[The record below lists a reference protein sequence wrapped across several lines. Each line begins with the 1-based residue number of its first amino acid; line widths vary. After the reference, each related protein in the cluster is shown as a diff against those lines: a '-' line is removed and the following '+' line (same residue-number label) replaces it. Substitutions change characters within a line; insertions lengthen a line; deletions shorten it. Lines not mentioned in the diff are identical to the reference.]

1 MQGEINM
8 NPAGL
13 LYPDDPS
20 IKKLHEKLT
29 KAAQDFNAPD
39 YHLQKL
45 LSRPGRFSDFSLG
58 IDGFFMDFSRQR
70 VDENALSLLRE
81 SQRLSNALKKFIE
94 MSQAEIVNP
103 TENRAALHTAAR
115 GTGPSPLLYK
125 EMDVKAQM
133 QQVNEKIEQ
142 FCASVHEGKIC
153 SACGKPFTQAVVIG
167 IGGSYLGCEFVYQ
180 ALAGADRK
188 LDLLF
193 LPNVDIDNF
202 ARVIESI
209 DKETTLWIVISK
221 SYTTTETMA
230 YLNQVSTWLNTMGIA
245 PKDHMVTITAKG
257 SPGDDPDT
265 PVLASFYMFD
275 FIGGRYSVSSAV
287 GGLPLSLALGYD
299 VFKRFLNGCSIMDT
313 HVLESPEEK
322 NIPLTAAMISI
333 WNILYMGYPAQAII
347 PYTSRL
353 ARLSPHVQQLYMESL
368 GKSVSATGQPLTQPA
383 GTIIFGEPG
392 TNAQHSF
399 FQLAHQG
406 KAFPIDFIGVK
417 MPGYTGLQ
425 AMSKGVTNHQELWAN
440 LLAQAGALALGR
452 SSDDPARN
460 FDGNRPST
468 IITIDNLE
476 PESVGMLLSF
486 YEARTVLEGFIL
498 GVNPFD
504 QFGVELGKVMAGD
517 IRKEMVARNQDP
529 SYTFA
534 CASQTDN
541 FYLDLVFNK
550 R

>member
-1 MQGEINM
+1 MS
-8 NPAGL
+8 PAGL
-13 LYPDDPS
+13 LYPDDSS
-20 IKKLHEKLT
+20 IKNLHAKLT
-29 KAAQDFNAPD
+29 QAARKFNSPD
-39 YHLQKL
+39 HH
-45 LSRPGRFSDFSLG
+45 LSRLLDLPGRFSDFSLG

-70 VDENALSLLRE
+70 LDENALSLLRE
-81 SQRLSNALKKFIE
+81 AQVLSDAHKKFSD
-94 MSQAEIVNP
+94 MTQGEIVNS

-115 GTGPSPLLYK
+115 GTGPSPLLFK
-125 EMDVKAQM
+125 QMDVKNQM

-142 FCASVHEGKIC
+142 FCLSIQEGKIR
-153 SACGKPFTQAVVIG
+153 SASGKPFTQAVVIG

-180 ALAGADRK
+180 ALACADK
-188 LDLLF
+188 KMDLLF

-202 ARVIESI
+202 ARVIESV
-209 DKETTLWIVISK
+209 DPETTLWIVISK

-230 YLNQVSTWLNTMGIA
+230 NLNQVATWLKAVDIA
-245 PKDHMVTITAKG
+245 PEDHMVTITAKG
-257 SPGDDPDT
+257 SPGDDSGT
-265 PVLASFYMFD
+265 PVLASFHMYD

-299 VFKRFLNGCSIMDT
+299 VFERFLEGCRIMDA
-313 HVLESPEEK
+313 HVLESPAEK
-322 NIPLTAAMISI
+322 NIALTAALISI
-333 WNILYMGYPAQAII
+333 WNTVYMAYPAQAII
-347 PYTSRL
+347 PYASRL

-368 GKSVSATGQPLTQPA
+368 GKSVSPEGSPLIQPA

-417 MPGYTGLQ
+417 SPGYTGLQ

-517 IRKEMVARNQDP
+517 IRKEMAAKNQDP
-529 SYTFA
+529 SYTFV
-534 CASQTDN
+534 CASNTDN
-541 FYLDLVFNK
+541 FYLDLLFEK
-550 R
+550 

>member
-1 MQGEINM
+1 MSQ
-8 NPAGL
+8 AGL
-13 LYPDDPS
+13 LYPDDSS
-20 IKKLHEKLT
+20 IKNLHAKLT
-29 KAAQDFNAPD
+29 KAAQELNTPD
-39 YHLQKL
+39 HHLRRL
-45 LSRPGRFSDFSLG
+45 LERPGRFFDFSLG
-58 IDGFFMDFSRQR
+58 IDGFLMDFSRQR
-70 VDENALSLLRE
+70 LDENALSLLRE
-81 SQRLSNALKKFIE
+81 SQTLSNALKKFSE
-94 MSQAEIVNP
+94 MAQGEIVNP

-115 GTGPSPLLYK
+115 GTGPSPLLFK
-125 EMDVKAQM
+125 AMDVKTQM
-133 QQVNEKIEQ
+133 QQVNEEIEQ
-142 FCASVHEGKIC
+142 FCLSVHKGEIG

-188 LDLLF
+188 MDLLF

-202 ARVIESI
+202 ARIIESI
-209 DKETTLWIVISK
+209 DKESTLWIVISK

-230 YLNQVSTWLNTMGIA
+230 NLKQVSTWLTNQGIC
-245 PKDHMVTITAKG
+245 PEDHMVTITAKG
-257 SPGDDPDT
+257 SPGDNSDT
-265 PVLASFYMFD
+265 PVLASFHMFD

-287 GGLPLSLALGYD
+287 GGLPLSLAFGYD
-299 VFKRFLNGCSIMDT
+299 VFKRFLDGCRFMDT
-313 HVLESPEEK
+313 HVLESPAEK
-322 NIPLTAAMISI
+322 NIALTAALISI
-333 WNILYMGYPAQAII
+333 WNTQYMKYPAQAII
-347 PYTSRL
+347 PYASRL

-368 GKSVSATGQPLTQPA
+368 GKSVSPEGQPLTRPA

-406 KAFPIDFIGVK
+406 NAFPVDFIGVK
-417 MPGYTGLQ
+417 TPGYTGIQ
-425 AMSKGVTNHQELWAN
+425 ALSQGVTNHQELWAN
-440 LLAQAGALALGR
+440 LLAQASALALGR

-476 PESVGMLLSF
+476 PESVGMLLAF

-504 QFGVELGKVMAGD
+504 QFGVELGKVMAGE
-517 IRKEMVARNQDP
+517 IRKEMAAKNQDP

-534 CASQTDN
+534 CISKTDN
-541 FYLDLVFNK
+541 FYLDLLFRK
-550 R
+550 

>member
-1 MQGEINM
+1 MSQ
-8 NPAGL
+8 AGL

-20 IKKLHEKLT
+20 IKKLHKKLT
-29 KAAQDFNAPD
+29 KTAQNLGGPD
-39 YHLQKL
+39 HHLRQL
-45 LSRPGRFSDFSLG
+45 LGQPGRFSDFSLG

-70 VDENALSLLRE
+70 LDKKALSLLRE
-81 SQRLSNALKKFIE
+81 SQTLSNALKKFSK
-94 MSQAEIVNP
+94 MTQGKIVNP

-115 GTGPSPLLYK
+115 GTGPSPLLFK

-133 QQVNEKIEQ
+133 QQVNENIEQ
-142 FCASVHEGKIC
+142 FSASVHEGKIG

-180 ALAGADRK
+180 ALAGAGRK
-188 LDLLF
+188 MDLLF

-202 ARVIESI
+202 ARIIESI

-230 YLNQVSTWLNTMGIA
+230 NLNQVSTWLKALGIA
-245 PKDHMVTITAKG
+245 PEDHMVTITAKG

-265 PVLASFYMFD
+265 PVLASFHMFD

-299 VFKRFLNGCSIMDT
+299 VFKRFLSGCRIMDD
-313 HVLESPEEK
+313 HVLESPAEK
-322 NIPLTAAMISI
+322 NIALTAALISI
-333 WNILYMGYPAQAII
+333 WNTLYMGYPAQAII
-347 PYTSRL
+347 PYASRL

-368 GKSVSATGQPLTQPA
+368 GKSVSPKGRPLTQPA

-417 MPGYTGLQ
+417 APGYTGLQ

-452 SSDDPARN
+452 SCDDPARN

-504 QFGVELGKVMAGD
+504 QFGVELGKVMAGE
-517 IRKEMVARNQDP
+517 IRKEMAARNLDP

-534 CASQTDN
+534 CASKTDN
-541 FYLDLVFNK
+541 FYLDLLFPQS
-550 R
+550 

>member
-1 MQGEINM
+1 MSQ
-8 NPAGL
+8 AGL
-13 LYPDDPS
+13 LYPDDSS
-20 IKKLHEKLT
+20 IKNLHEKLT
-29 KAAQDFNAPD
+29 KAAQDLNMPD
-39 YHLQKL
+39 RHLRRL
-45 LSRPGRFSDFSLG
+45 LNSPGRFPDFSLG

-70 VDENALSLLRE
+70 LDENALSLLRE
-81 SQRLSNALKKFIE
+81 SQTLSNALKKFSE
-94 MSQAEIVNP
+94 MTQGKVVNP

-115 GTGPSPLLYK
+115 GTGPSPLLFK
-125 EMDVKAQM
+125 DMDVKAQM
-133 QQVNEKIEQ
+133 QQVNEQIEQ
-142 FCASVHEGKIC
+142 FCLSVHEGKIS
-153 SACGKPFTQAVVIG
+153 SASGKPFTQAVVIG

-188 LDLLF
+188 MDLLF

-202 ARVIESI
+202 ARVIECI

-230 YLNQVSTWLNTMGIA
+230 NLNQVSTWLKDQGVS

-257 SPGDDPDT
+257 SPGDNPDT
-265 PVLASFYMFD
+265 PVLASFHMFD

-299 VFKRFLNGCSIMDT
+299 VFKRFLDGCRIMDT
-313 HVLESPEEK
+313 HVLESPQEK
-322 NIPLTAAMISI
+322 NIALTAALISI

-347 PYTSRL
+347 PYASRL
-353 ARLSPHVQQLYMESL
+353 SRLSPHVQQLYMESL
-368 GKSVSATGQPLTQPA
+368 GKSVSPEGKLLSRPA

-406 KAFPIDFIGVK
+406 NAFPIDFIGVK
-417 MPGYTGLQ
+417 SPGYAGIQ

-452 SSDDPARN
+452 NSDDPARN

-517 IRKEMVARNQDP
+517 IRKEMAARNQNP

-534 CASQTDN
+534 CESKTDN
-541 FYLDLVFNK
+541 FYLDLLFRK
-550 R
+550 

>member
-1 MQGEINM
+1 
-8 NPAGL
+8 
-13 LYPDDPS
+13 
-20 IKKLHEKLT
+20 
-29 KAAQDFNAPD
+29 
-39 YHLQKL
+39 
-45 LSRPGRFSDFSLG
+45 
-58 IDGFFMDFSRQR
+58 
-70 VDENALSLLRE
+70 
-81 SQRLSNALKKFIE
+81 
-94 MSQAEIVNP
+94 
-103 TENRAALHTAAR
+103 
-115 GTGPSPLLYK
+115 
-125 EMDVKAQM
+125 
-133 QQVNEKIEQ
+133 
-142 FCASVHEGKIC
+142 
-153 SACGKPFTQAVVIG
+153 
-167 IGGSYLGCEFVYQ
+167 
-180 ALAGADRK
+180 
-188 LDLLF
+188 
-193 LPNVDIDNF
+193 
-202 ARVIESI
+202 
-209 DKETTLWIVISK
+209 
-221 SYTTTETMA
+221 
-230 YLNQVSTWLNTMGIA
+230 
-245 PKDHMVTITAKG
+245 
-257 SPGDDPDT
+257 
-265 PVLASFYMFD
+265 
-275 FIGGRYSVSSAV
+275 
-287 GGLPLSLALGYD
+287 
-299 VFKRFLNGCSIMDT
+299 MDT

-347 PYTSRL
+347 PYASRL

-417 MPGYTGLQ
+417 MPGYTGVQ
-425 AMSKGVTNHQELWAN
+425 AISKGVTNHQELWAN

-517 IRKEMVARNQDP
+517 IRKEMAARNQDP

-541 FYLDLVFNK
+541 FYLDLLFGNSTATV
-550 R
+550 

>member
-1 MQGEINM
+1 MSQ
-8 NPAGL
+8 AGL
-13 LYPDDPS
+13 LYPDDSS
-20 IKKLHEKLT
+20 IKNLHAKLT
-29 KAAQDFNAPD
+29 KAAQELNTPD
-39 YHLQKL
+39 HHLRRL
-45 LSRPGRFSDFSLG
+45 LERPRRFFDFSLG
-58 IDGFFMDFSRQR
+58 IDGFLMDFSRQR
-70 VDENALSLLRE
+70 LDENALSLLRE
-81 SQRLSNALKKFIE
+81 SQTLSNALKKFSE
-94 MSQAEIVNP
+94 MAQGEIVNP

-115 GTGPSPLLYK
+115 GTGPSPLLFK
-125 EMDVKAQM
+125 AMDVKTQM
-133 QQVNEKIEQ
+133 QQVNEEIEQ
-142 FCASVHEGKIC
+142 FCLSVHKGEIG

-188 LDLLF
+188 MDLLF

-202 ARVIESI
+202 ARIIESI
-209 DKETTLWIVISK
+209 DKESTLWIVISK

-230 YLNQVSTWLNTMGIA
+230 NLKQVSTWLTNQGIC
-245 PKDHMVTITAKG
+245 PEDHMVTITAKG
-257 SPGDDPDT
+257 SPGDNSDT
-265 PVLASFYMFD
+265 PVLASFHMFD

-287 GGLPLSLALGYD
+287 GGLPLSLAFGYD
-299 VFKRFLNGCSIMDT
+299 VFKRFLDGCRFMDT
-313 HVLESPEEK
+313 HVLESPAEK
-322 NIPLTAAMISI
+322 NIALTAALISI
-333 WNILYMGYPAQAII
+333 WNTQYMKYPAQAII
-347 PYTSRL
+347 PYASRL

-368 GKSVSATGQPLTQPA
+368 GKSVSPEGQPLTRPA

-406 KAFPIDFIGVK
+406 NAFPVDFIGVK
-417 MPGYTGLQ
+417 TPGYTGIQ
-425 AMSKGVTNHQELWAN
+425 ALSQGVTNHQELWAN
-440 LLAQAGALALGR
+440 LLAQASALALGR

-476 PESVGMLLSF
+476 PESVGMLLAF

-504 QFGVELGKVMAGD
+504 QFGVELGKVMAGE
-517 IRKEMVARNQDP
+517 IRKEMAAKNQDP

-534 CASQTDN
+534 CISKTDN
-541 FYLDLVFNK
+541 FYLDLLFRK
-550 R
+550 

>member
-1 MQGEINM
+1 M

-20 IKKLHEKLT
+20 IKELHTKLT
-29 KAAQDFNAPD
+29 KTAQHFGSPD
-39 YHLQKL
+39 HHLRQL
-45 LSRPGRFSDFSLG
+45 LDRPGRFSDFSLG
-58 IDGFFMDFSRQR
+58 MDGFFMDFSRQR
-70 VDENALSLLRE
+70 LDENALSLLHE
-81 SQRLSNALKKFIE
+81 SQTLSNALKKFSE
-94 MSQAEIVNP
+94 MTQGKIVNP

-115 GTGPSPLLYK
+115 GTGPFPLLFK

-133 QQVNEKIEQ
+133 QQVNEKIEE
-142 FCASVHEGKIC
+142 FCASVHDGKLC
-153 SACGKPFTQAVVIG
+153 SACGNPFTQAVVIG

-188 LDLLF
+188 MDLLF

-209 DKETTLWIVISK
+209 DKETTLWVVISK

-230 YLNQVSTWLNTMGIA
+230 NLNQVSTWLKAQGVS
-245 PKDHMVTITAKG
+245 PLDHMVTITAKG

-265 PVLASFYMFD
+265 PVLASFHMFD

-299 VFKRFLNGCSIMDT
+299 VFKRFLDGCRLMDT
-313 HVLESPEEK
+313 HVLESPAEK
-322 NIPLTAAMISI
+322 NIALTAALISI
-333 WNILYMGYPAQAII
+333 WNTLYMGYPAQAII
-347 PYTSRL
+347 PYASRL

-368 GKSVSATGQPLTQPA
+368 GKSVSPEGQRLTQAA

-417 MPGYTGLQ
+417 APGYTGIQ

-517 IRKEMVARNQDP
+517 IRKEMAARNIDP

-534 CASQTDN
+534 CASKTDN
-541 FYLDLVFNK
+541 FYLDLLFGN
-550 R
+550 

>member
-1 MQGEINM
+1 MSQ
-8 NPAGL
+8 AGL
-13 LYPDDPS
+13 LYPDDSS
-20 IKKLHEKLT
+20 IKNLHAKLT
-29 KAAQDFNAPD
+29 KAAQEINTPD
-39 YHLQKL
+39 HHLRKL
-45 LSRPGRFSDFSLG
+45 LDRPGRFFDFSLG

-70 VDENALSLLRE
+70 LDENALSLLRE
-81 SQRLSNALKKFIE
+81 SQTLSNALKKFSE
-94 MSQAEIVNP
+94 MTQGKIVNT

-115 GTGPSPLLYK
+115 GTGPSPLLFK
-125 EMDVKAQM
+125 EVDVKAQM

-142 FCASVHEGKIC
+142 FCLSVHEGKIS

-188 LDLLF
+188 MDLLF

-209 DKETTLWIVISK
+209 DKESTLWIVISK

-230 YLNQVSTWLNTMGIA
+230 NLNQVGTWLTDQGVC
-245 PKDHMVTITAKG
+245 PEDHMVTITAKG
-257 SPGDDPDT
+257 SPGDDSGT
-265 PVLASFYMFD
+265 PVLASFHMFD

-299 VFKRFLNGCSIMDT
+299 VFQRFLDGCRLMDT
-313 HVLESPEEK
+313 HVLESPAEK
-322 NIPLTAAMISI
+322 NIALTAALISI
-333 WNILYMGYPAQAII
+333 WNTLYMEYPAQAII
-347 PYTSRL
+347 PYASKL

-368 GKSVSATGQPLTQPA
+368 GKSVSPEGQPLTRPA

-406 KAFPIDFIGVK
+406 NAFPIDFIGVK
-417 MPGYTGLQ
+417 APGYTGIQ
-425 AMSKGVTNHQELWAN
+425 ALSKGVTNHQELWAN

-452 SSDDPARN
+452 SSDDPAKTFN
-460 FDGNRPST
+460 GNRPST

-476 PESVGMLLSF
+476 PESVGMLLAF

-504 QFGVELGKVMAGD
+504 QFGVELGKIMAGE
-517 IRKEMVARNQDP
+517 IRKEMAAKNQDT

-534 CASQTDN
+534 CASKTDN
-541 FYLDLVFNK
+541 FYLDILFRK
-550 R
+550 

>member
-1 MQGEINM
+1 MS
-8 NPAGL
+8 PAGL
-13 LYPDDPS
+13 LYPDDSS
-20 IKKLHEKLT
+20 IKNLHAKLT
-29 KAAQDFNAPD
+29 QASQDLNRPD
-39 YHLQKL
+39 HHLRKL
-45 LSRPGRFSDFSLG
+45 LDRPGRFFDFSIG
-58 IDGFFMDFSRQR
+58 IDGFLMDFSRQR
-70 VDENALSLLRE
+70 LDKNALALLRE
-81 SQRLSNALKKFIE
+81 AQVLSSALEKFRA
-94 MSQAEIVNP
+94 MTQGEIVNP

-115 GTGPSPLLYK
+115 GSGPSPLLFK
-125 EMDVKAQM
+125 EIDVKQQM
-133 QQVNEKIEQ
+133 QQVNKKIEQ
-142 FCASVHEGKIC
+142 FCQSVHEGKIC
-153 SACGKPFTQAVVIG
+153 SASGKPFTQAVVIG

-180 ALAGADRK
+180 ALADSDRK
-188 LDLLF
+188 MDLLF

-202 ARVIESI
+202 ARVIEAI

-230 YLNQVSTWLNTMGIA
+230 NLNQVSTWL
-245 PKDHMVTITAKG
+245 KDQRIRPEDHLVTITAKG

-265 PVLASFYMFD
+265 PVLESFYMFD

-299 VFKRFLNGCSIMDT
+299 IFQRFLDGCRIMDT
-313 HVLESPEEK
+313 HVLESLPEN
-322 NIPLTAAMISI
+322 NIALTAALISI
-333 WNILYMGYPAQAII
+333 WNTLYMGYPAQAII
-347 PYTSRL
+347 PYASRL

-368 GKSVSATGQPLTQPA
+368 GKSVSPKGQILSQPA

-417 MPGYTGLQ
+417 SPGYSGLQ
-425 AMSKGVTNHQELWAN
+425 AMSKGVSNHQELWAN

-452 SSDDPARN
+452 SGEDPARN

-468 IITIDNLE
+468 IITIDNLN

-517 IRKEMVARNQDP
+517 IRKEMAAKNQDP

-534 CASQTDN
+534 CKSQTDN
-541 FYLDLVFNK
+541 FYLDLLF

>member
-1 MQGEINM
+1 MS
-8 NPAGL
+8 PAGL

-20 IKKLHEKLT
+20 IKKLHKELT
-29 KAAQDFNAPD
+29 KAARNLGTSDH
-39 YHLQKL
+39 HLRQL
-45 LSRPGRFSDFSLG
+45 LSRPGRFFDFSLG

-70 VDENALSLLRE
+70 LNENALSLLHE
-81 SQRLSNALKKFIE
+81 SQTLSNALKKFSE
-94 MSQAEIVNP
+94 MTQGEIVNP
-103 TENRAALHTAAR
+103 TEKRAALHTAAR
-115 GTGPSPLLYK
+115 GTGPSPLLFK
-125 EMDVKAQM
+125 GGDVKAQM

-142 FCASVHEGKIC
+142 FCTSVHEGKIC

-180 ALAGADRK
+180 ALAGPDRK
-188 LDLLF
+188 MDLLF

-202 ARVIESI
+202 ARIIESI

-230 YLNQVSTWLNTMGIA
+230 NLNQVNTWLKDQGIS
-245 PKDHMVTITAKG
+245 PLDHMVTITAKG
-257 SPGDDPDT
+257 SPGDDPGT
-265 PVLASFYMFD
+265 PVLASFHMFD

-287 GGLPLSLALGYD
+287 GGLPLSLALGHD
-299 VFKRFLNGCSIMDT
+299 VFKRFLDGCRTMDT
-313 HVLESPEEK
+313 HVLESPAEK
-322 NIPLTAAMISI
+322 NIALTAALISI
-333 WNILYMGYPAQAII
+333 WNTLYMGYPAQAII
-347 PYTSRL
+347 PYASRL

-368 GKSVSATGQPLTQPA
+368 GKSVSPKGQPLTQPA

-406 KAFPIDFIGVK
+406 KSFPIDFIGVK
-417 MPGYTGLQ
+417 APGYTGLQ
-425 AMSKGVTNHQELWAN
+425 AISKGVTNHQELWAN

-517 IRKEMVARNQDP
+517 IRKQMAAKNQDP

-534 CASQTDN
+534 CASKTDN
-541 FYLDLVFNK
+541 FYLDLLFQK
-550 R
+550 

>member
-1 MQGEINM
+1 MSQT
-8 NPAGL
+8 GL
-13 LYPDDPS
+13 LYPDDSS
-20 IKKLHEKLT
+20 IKHLHAKLT
-29 KAAQDFNAPD
+29 KAAQEINTPD
-39 YHLQKL
+39 HHLRRL
-45 LSRPGRFSDFSLG
+45 LDRPGRFSDFSLG

-70 VDENALSLLRE
+70 LDENALSLLHE
-81 SQRLSNALKKFIE
+81 SQTLSNALKKFSE
-94 MSQAEIVNP
+94 MTQGQIVNP

-115 GTGPSPLLYK
+115 GTGPSPLLFK

-133 QQVNEKIEQ
+133 QQVNKKIEQ
-142 FCASVHEGKIC
+142 FCLSVHEGKIS

-188 LDLLF
+188 MDLLF

-209 DKETTLWIVISK
+209 DKESTLWIVISK

-230 YLNQVSTWLNTMGIA
+230 NLNQVSTWLTNQGIS
-245 PKDHMVTITAKG
+245 PEDHMVTITAKG

-265 PVLASFYMFD
+265 PVLASFHMFD

-299 VFKRFLNGCSIMDT
+299 VFKRFLDGCRLMDT
-313 HVLESPEEK
+313 HVLESPAEK
-322 NIPLTAAMISI
+322 NIALTAALISI
-333 WNILYMGYPAQAII
+333 WNTLYMEYPAQAII
-347 PYTSRL
+347 PYASRL

-368 GKSVSATGQPLTQPA
+368 GKSVSPEGQPLTRPA

-406 KAFPIDFIGVK
+406 NAFPVDFIGIK
-417 MPGYTGLQ
+417 APGYTGIQ
-425 AMSKGVTNHQELWAN
+425 ALSKGVTNHQELWAN

-517 IRKEMVARNQDP
+517 IRKEMAAKNQNP
-529 SYTFA
+529 SYMFA
-534 CASQTDN
+534 CASKTDN
-541 FYLDLVFNK
+541 FYLDLLFRK
-550 R
+550 

>member
-1 MQGEINM
+1 MSQ
-8 NPAGL
+8 AGL
-13 LYPDDPS
+13 LYPDDSS
-20 IKKLHEKLT
+20 IKNLHAKLT
-29 KAAQDFNAPD
+29 KAAQELNTPD
-39 YHLQKL
+39 HHLRRL
-45 LSRPGRFSDFSLG
+45 LERPRRFFDFSLG
-58 IDGFFMDFSRQR
+58 IDGFLMDFSRQR
-70 VDENALSLLRE
+70 LDENALSLLRE
-81 SQRLSNALKKFIE
+81 SQTLSNALKKFSE
-94 MSQAEIVNP
+94 MAQGEIVNP

-115 GTGPSPLLYK
+115 GTGPSPLLFK
-125 EMDVKAQM
+125 AMDVKTQM
-133 QQVNEKIEQ
+133 QQVNEEIEQ
-142 FCASVHEGKIC
+142 FCLSVHKGEIG

-188 LDLLF
+188 MDLLF

-202 ARVIESI
+202 ARIIESI
-209 DKETTLWIVISK
+209 DKESTLWIVISK

-230 YLNQVSTWLNTMGIA
+230 NLKQVSTWLTNQGIC
-245 PKDHMVTITAKG
+245 PEDHMVTITAKG
-257 SPGDDPDT
+257 SPGDNSDT
-265 PVLASFYMFD
+265 PVLASFHMFD

-287 GGLPLSLALGYD
+287 GGLPLSLAFGYD
-299 VFKRFLNGCSIMDT
+299 VFKRFLDGCRFMDT
-313 HVLESPEEK
+313 HVLESPAEK
-322 NIPLTAAMISI
+322 NIALTAALISI
-333 WNILYMGYPAQAII
+333 WNTQYMKYPAQAII
-347 PYTSRL
+347 PYASRL

-368 GKSVSATGQPLTQPA
+368 GKSVSPEGQPLTRPA

-406 KAFPIDFIGVK
+406 NAFPVDFIGVK
-417 MPGYTGLQ
+417 TPGYTGIQ
-425 AMSKGVTNHQELWAN
+425 ALSQGVTNHQELWAN
-440 LLAQAGALALGR
+440 LLAQASALALGR

-476 PESVGMLLSF
+476 PESVGMLLAF

-517 IRKEMVARNQDP
+517 IRKEMAAKNQDP

-534 CASQTDN
+534 CISKTDN
-541 FYLDLVFNK
+541 FYLDLLFRK
-550 R
+550 